1 MTIDFANLEKNSEK
15 LVDAALKAGADQ
27 CDVSVA
33 NGQSLSISYRDGAV
47 ENTGRAEGD
56 NFSLRVFVGNKVAS
70 VSTNQIADLQMI
82 AERAVA
88 MAKVSPEDP
97 FQALVDADALATRFP
112 QLDMLDETTLDA
124 DALRDMAIEAE
135 DAGLGVKGVTK
146 SMGANAGTSVS
157 GFVLATSNGFSGSYA
172 RSSFGLSSVMV
183 CGDGENKER
192 DYDFTSAV
200 HLEDL
205 RSPVEIGQSAGER
218 AVKRFNPTQIKS
230 GNYPII
236 IDRRIAGGLLGA
248 LAGAING
255 SSIVRKTS
263 FLRDLM
269 GEQIANSDIQIHDDP
284 HKKRGLGSRPFDGE
298 GMACAPITFVK
309 DGMLQD
315 WLLDGAT
322 ARELGLTTNARASR
336 GGSGTS
342 PSTTNM
348 WMEAG
353 QKSIEEIAAEIGT
366 GLYCTETIGHGLNM
380 VTGDYSKGAS
390 GYWIE
395 NGEIA
400 YPVAE
405 ITIAGNLKDMFMA
418 MIPAN
423 DLHFHGAVN
432 SPSLLIDGMKI
443 GGK

>member
-1 MTIDFANLEKNSEK
+1 MTINFAELEKKSEQ
-15 LVDAALKAGADQ
+15 LVSEALKAGADQ

-33 NGQSLSISYRDGAV
+33 NGQSLSISYRDGVV

-56 NFSLRVFVGNKVAS
+56 DFSLRVFVGNKVAS
-70 VSTNQIADLQMI
+70 VSTNQISDLTMI

-97 FQALVDADALATRFP
+97 YQGLAASEAVAKEYP
-112 QLDMLDETTLDA
+112 HLDMLDETILDA
-124 DALRDMAIEAE
+124 DKLREMAADAE
-135 DAGLGVKGVTK
+135 DAGLAVAGVDK
-146 SMGANAGTSVS
+146 SMGATAGWGVS

-200 HLEDL
+200 YLEDL
-205 RSPVEIGQSAGER
+205 RSPSDIGRGAGER
-218 AVKRFNPTQIKS
+218 AVKRSNPRQVKS
-230 GNYPII
+230 GSYPVI

-248 LAGAING
+248 FASGING

-263 FLRDLM
+263 FLRDQM
-269 GEQIANSDIQIHDDP
+269 NEQVMNSQIQIHDDP

-298 GMACAPITFVK
+298 GLACKPITFVK
-309 DGMLQD
+309 DGILQD

-322 ARELGLTTNARASR
+322 ARELGLKSNARASR
-336 GGSGTS
+336 GGSGTN
-342 PSTTNM
+342 PSSTNM
-348 WMEAG
+348 WMEVG
-353 QKSIEEIAAEIGT
+353 EKSIEEMAAEIGT
-366 GLYCTETIGHGLNM
+366 GFYCNETIGHGLNL

-390 GYWIE
+390 GFWIE

-405 ITIAGNLKDMFMA
+405 ITIAGNLKDMFLKMV
-418 MIPAN
+418 PAN
-423 DLHFHGAVN
+423 DLQFYSSVN
-432 SPSLLIDGMKI
+432 SPSLLIDGMTI